1 MENTTIGNQ
10 YQIVRKLA
18 TGGMGE
24 LYVANQFGEFNYQR
38 QVVIK
43 RLHPELASDRLH
55 RGLFIQEAVLSG
67 CFHHPNLVHVHG
79 ITEDEH
85 GLYMVM
91 EYIAGMDLMGLV
103 RAAIA
108 RRSFLPLEH
117 ALFIIAQI
125 GEGLAAVHSL
135 TDSRGRPLRL
145 VHRDVTPSNILIT
158 QDGIAKL
165 VDFGVARVQG
175 GGPAA
180 ADPAVDEA
188 DIIAGKVNY
197 MAPEM
202 LSGGRID
209 HRVDLFG
216 LGVILY
222 ELVLGRR
229 LFRGTPVEARA
240 AILER
245 PIPLPS
251 VVKPGIDTDLE
262 KILLKAVD
270 KNPEYRYQSAAA
282 LVADLEK
289 YAVERKIRFSRL
301 RLAKYLLR
309 FTLGGSADGS
319 EEGGADPEAPASEWD
334 GVELDF
340 DQGFGE
346 GWGRSGAEGIQ
357 VAENS
362 LPDLDDEEWLE
373 LMGSPEKLAERK
385 RSRPVFVVREGAG
398 ARPGPAG
405 PRTEADGPSAT
416 FEPEP
421 VPAAAWAT
429 EGAGR
434 PSDAASPR
442 GASGWGAAAWIALA
456 LAVGVAGFALAK
468 IL

>member
-1 MENTTIGNQ
+1 MENTLIGNQ
-10 YQIVRKLA
+10 YQVVRKLA

-24 LYVANQFGEFNYQR
+24 LFVANQFGEFNYQR

-43 RLHPELASDRLH
+43 RLHPELATDRLH

-91 EYIAGMDLMGLV
+91 EYIAGRDLMGLV

-117 ALFIIAQI
+117 ALCIIAQI
-125 GEGLAAVHSL
+125 GEGLQAVHSL
-135 TDSRGRPLRL
+135 TDSRGRPLNL

-158 QDGIAKL
+158 QEGLAKL

-175 GGPAA
+175 QGTAGG
-180 ADPAVDEA
+180 DPAVDEA
-188 DIIAGKVNY
+188 DIIAGKINY

-202 LSGGRID
+202 LAGGKID

-229 LFRGTPVEARA
+229 LFRGTPAEARE
-240 AILER
+240 AILTR

-251 VVKPGIDTDLE
+251 VVKPGIDPDLE
-262 KILLKAVD
+262 KILLKAVE
-270 KNPEYRYQSAAA
+270 KKPEHRYQTAAE
-282 LVADLEK
+282 LVAGLEG
-289 YAVERKIRFSRL
+289 YAVERRIPFSRL
-301 RLAKYLLR
+301 RLANYLQK
-309 FTLGGSADGS
+309 FSQTAGAPDV
-319 EEGGADPEAPASEWD
+319 EEPAGAGGAEASEWD
-334 GVELDF
+334 GVQLDF
-340 DQGFGE
+340 DQGFGD

-385 RSRPVFVVREGAG
+385 RSRPVFVVREGTGPKA
-398 ARPGPAG
+398 ASPVGPA
-405 PRTEADGPSAT
+405 AA
-416 FEPEP
+416 FEPEEL
-421 VPAAAWAT
+421 PAAAWVP
-429 EGAGR
+429 EGAGS
-434 PSDAASPR
+434 PVEAAAPT
-442 GASGWGAAAWIALA
+442 AKAPGWGPAAWIALA